1 MAKTAQLSI
10 LGVKIKMTVSAT
22 LKAEI
27 STLNDAVISLKKEL
41 MIVESSDL
49 GFELAILGDRLVTI
63 SDPLSRH
70 GWEITAYIGFSTKK
84 DANAMIDR
92 FTKSAYEC
100 KKTNK
105 LTPFLFM
112 ELREAE
118 RVFGGKWELKII
130 DLHQSLINKLCKEFG
145 YAIRNNTPIESVPIT
160 EPEKPLSK
168 EELDDVRELVAI
180 SQKATI
186 N

>member
-1 MAKTAQLSI
+1 
-10 LGVKIKMTVSAT
+10 MTESLKSET
-22 LKAEI
+22 LRKEI
-27 STLNDAVISLKKEL
+27 SVLDDAIVSIKKEL
-41 MIVESSDL
+41 AITKAAEMN
-49 GFELAILGDRLVTI
+49 FRLAILGDRLVVM

-70 GWEITAYIGFSTKK
+70 GWSVTAYIGFALKK
-84 DANAMIDR
+84 DAMAMVER

-105 LTPFLFM
+105 PAPFLFM
-112 ELREAE
+112 ELRDAD
-118 RVFGGKWELKII
+118 RVFEGKYELKII

-145 YAIRNNTPIESVPIT
+145 YAIRNNAPLEIPIAEAQ
-160 EPEKPLSK
+160 KPLSQD
-168 EELDDVRELVAI
+168 EIDDMRELVAI

>member
-1 MAKTAQLSI
+1 
-10 LGVKIKMTVSAT
+10 MTLPSASAV

-27 STLNDAVISLKKEL
+27 STLNDAIISLKKEL
-41 MIVESSDL
+41 AITESADL
-49 GFELAILGDRLVTI
+49 GFELAILGDRLVVM

-70 GWEITAYIGFSTKK
+70 GWKVTAYIGFVTKK

-105 LTPFLFM
+105 PIPFLFM
-112 ELREAE
+112 ELRESE
-118 RVFGGKWELKII
+118 RVFEGKWELKII

-145 YAIRNNTPIESVPIT
+145 YAIRNNAPVESVPII
-160 EPEKPLSK
+160 EPQKPLSK
-168 EELDDVRELVAI
+168 EEIEDIQDLVAI
-180 SQKATI
+180 AQKATI

>member
-1 MAKTAQLSI
+1 
-10 LGVKIKMTVSAT
+10 MTLPSVSVT

-41 MIVESSDL
+41 AITESANL

-63 SDPLSRH
+63 ADSLSRH
-70 GWEITAYIGFSTKK
+70 GWEVTTYIGFSAKK
-84 DANAMIDR
+84 DANAMIAR

-100 KKTNK
+100 KKTGK
-105 LTPFLFM
+105 PTPFLFM
-112 ELREAE
+112 ELRESE
-118 RVFGGKWELKII
+118 RVFEGKWELKII

-145 YAIRNNTPIESVPIT
+145 YAIRNNTPVELVPIT
-160 EPEKPLSK
+160 EPQNPLSK
-168 EELDDVRELVAI
+168 EEIEDIQDLVAI
-180 SQKATI
+180 AQKATI